1 LNKVL
6 EHAKS
11 HKEFRLSYPPLD
23 KDSLRIVVHSDAS
36 LAGNSDMSTQIE
48 YIIFLADKHNTCHV
62 LKYSSTKSRR
72 IARST
77 LSAEAIALETGFDA
91 AFVLA
96 EDSRRM
102 LGKTLPIECHLD
114 NMSRFDVVTRA
125 STTLEKRVQ
134 FDVEAVRQSYARKE
148 LTHIAFL
155 RSPHNFA
162 DALTKV
168 KTPGALGKVLITN
181 MLDFPLEQVASRS

>member
-1 LNKVL
+1 MQR
-6 EHAKS
+6 APKS
-11 HKEFRLSYPPLD
+11 FSCLTSPLD

-36 LAGNSDMSTQIE
+36 FAGNSDMSTQIG
-48 YIIFLADKHNTCHV
+48 YIIFLADKHKTCHV

-72 IARST
+72 IVRST
-77 LSAEAIALETGFDA
+77 LGAEAIALAIEFDT

-96 EDSRRM
+96 ENLRRM

-114 NMSRFDVVTRA
+114 NMSLFDVVTRA

-134 FDVEAVRQSYARKE
+134 LDVEAVRQSFARNK

-155 RSPHNFA
+155 RSAHNCA

-181 MLDFPLEQVASRS
+181 MLDFPLKQVASRS